1 MKKILLLFI
10 FLLLNFFTLNAQ
22 SYNLRIYNYD
32 LDTWTK
38 RGRCGTN
45 EVKINI
51 IFEGGEHMNIYYDG
65 SPRKKKVKEL
75 LNSTFNKKISK
86 IEFYAFI
93 HGHARLDIGSSCN
106 GKSSKVDIIESIPY
120 SGCEPNGI
128 IRGHNDRGS
137 AEISASFNYQ
147 VNPIINISSVDPR
160 YSSIGY
166 NDTKEISV
174 TSDSK
179 GFSSETYNWEYQVVN
194 SKLGETLSDSNW
206 NSMPSNLNFSEKIV
220 FTPSSFL
227 HINSIGKRIYFRI
240 KACNKPS
247 NYIWFDLLTSAP
259 HITSHLPNETK
270 CFNTRDGELT
280 LHFDRKLDKGET
292 LSLSLKNKL
301 TETVVVNKDITSYL
315 HSGTSYTLENLPPG
329 EYSLNVHGTYNGNS
343 TYTDGEKHSID
354 FEIEKATPVSFQLS
368 SKTDVYCFNGNDG
381 VINIEAKGGTG
392 KYQYLITKDGKN
404 YLDWT
409 DFNNANKTSIN
420 ALSKGIYKI
429 KVRDTYECV
438 AKEPN
443 DSSLEKEIEITIS
456 QPNDPI
462 RLIDKEIEIVQ
473 PTGYGLS
480 NGYISVMVQGGT
492 PKSDGSY
499 HYEWRKDSPTGTL
512 ITTGITTRVSNDSYT
527 IKISNLT
534 AGKYYLTVKDKNY
547 NAATAKLGNC
557 GIVSKEFEV
566 TQPDPLKAEIE
577 ILQDIS
583 CNISNEYPFKL
594 DLNQNGIPD
603 NAEDG
608 KIEAKVT
615 GGVGTYS
622 YQWQK
627 LDNGIFIDISGATAP
642 VLKNIKAGT
651 YKILVIDKNKNK
663 VEEKIVTTYPP
674 KFELSMFANS
684 ISCNNESSGRVS
696 VKATGG
702 TGAYS
707 YEWNTM
713 DATSEVTGL
722 RAGNYFVLVTD
733 AKNCKI
739 KGAAEVT
746 QPDQIVITDEEVRN
760 PICHNASNGSIKIK
774 ISGGTKPYKISW
786 SNGVTTEE
794 NSNLSAGNYVLTV
807 TDAKGCQE
815 IKEYKLTNP
824 EPLRVHI
831 GEDVTLCA
839 GDTQR
844 YDATIDDKGA
854 SYLWRNE
861 KGEIISKLPTIEL
874 SDAGVYT
881 VTVTDSKGCI
891 GTDRVV
897 IKKSNEIL
905 EPKFMLTTHAYTEST
920 VVLVNTSPK
929 MPETV
934 EWLIPDNS
942 AVSVIEKNEEYLEL
956 KFSNTGSYRI
966 GLKGMQGQ
974 CKKTFYKEVVVEENL
989 SGVDLSSDKI
999 SNITEFN
1006 VAPNPNDGN
1015 FKVIVKLE
1023 KENTINLR
1031 IINMLTQQ
1039 AYPVITKP
1047 KSTYFLVPYH
1057 VTLSTGVYFVILET
1071 GNESMVKKMI
1081 IK

>member
-1 MKKILLLFI
+1 MKRILLTILFTIIGCFVFGQNGISLNGTADYKFTIDGYQGEDPKACGDIYGLRELNLYYEDGSVENLWKGRIWNQNFNHEKLYTKDKKITGIQIYSINKWWVFGVFNVKFCNARNDDKITLPVNRTCYSKFYQNPLHVTRDLTIKSYPIYSIIYNNGEEYTLGSNQNLKIALPDNLNSYDYVWKYSIEGGIPNI
-10 FLLLNFFTLNAQ
+10 FPD
-22 SYNLRIYNYD
+22 SYNQKSILNIPASEFVPEDNY
-32 LDTWTK
+32 
-38 RGRCGTN
+38 G
-45 EVKINI
+45 KI
-51 IFEGGEHMNIYYDG
+51 
-65 SPRKKKVKEL
+65 
-75 LNSTFNKKISK
+75 ISVWV
-86 IEFYAFI
+86 E
-93 HGHARLDIGSSCN
+93 SSCSN
-106 GKSSKVDIIESIPY
+106 GANKSNKFKFIVYKSSPQIISHE
-120 SGCEPNGI
+120 
-128 IRGHNDRGS
+128 
-137 AEISASFNYQ
+137 
-147 VNPIINISSVDPR
+147 V
-160 YSSIGY
+160 
-166 NDTKEISV
+166 
-174 TSDSK
+174 
-179 GFSSETYNWEYQVVN
+179 SET
-194 SKLGETLSDSNW
+194 
-206 NSMPSNLNFSEKIV
+206 
-220 FTPSSFL
+220 
-227 HINSIGKRIYFRI
+227 R
-240 KACNKPS
+240 
-247 NYIWFDLLTSAP
+247 
-259 HITSHLPNETK
+259 
-270 CFNTRDGELT
+270 CFNTKDGILT

-292 LSLSLKNKL
+292 LSLSLENKS
-301 TETVVVNKDITSYL
+301 TGTVVVNKNITSYL

-329 EYSLNVHGTYNGNS
+329 EYRLNVHGTYNGNS

-368 SKTDVYCFNGNDG
+368 SKTDVYCFEGNDG

-429 KVRDTYECV
+429 KVRDTHECV
-438 AKEPN
+438 AREPN

-456 QPNDPI
+456 QPNAPI
-462 RLIDKEIEIVQ
+462 SLIDKEIEIVQ

-512 ITTGITTRVSNDSYT
+512 ITTGITTRVSNNSYT

-547 NAATAKLGNC
+547 NAATTKLGNC

-713 DATSEVTGL
+713 DTTSEVTGL

-1023 KENTINLR
+1023 KENPINLR

>member
-1 MKKILLLFI
+1 
-10 FLLLNFFTLNAQ
+10 FLLTIYILDTTTPRVIVDSKVSNI
-22 SYNLRIYNYD
+22 RIYSFHHAETAIGCNG
-32 LDTWTK
+32 
-38 RGRCGTN
+38 GRA
-45 EVKINI
+45 KINEQI
-51 IFEGGEHMNIYYDG
+51 DINANCQTSMPFSKSAYGSKHGCRVWFDINFEI
-65 SPRKKKVKEL
+65 
-75 LNSTFNKKISK
+75 KI
-86 IEFYAFI
+86 
-93 HGHARLDIGSSCN
+93 
-106 GKSSKVDIIESIPY
+106 
-120 SGCEPNGI
+120 
-128 IRGHNDRGS
+128 
-137 AEISASFNYQ
+137 
-147 VNPIINISSVDPR
+147 NPIINISSVDPR

-166 NDTKEISV
+166 SDTKEISV

-179 GFSSETYNWEYQVVN
+179 GFSSENYNWEYQVVD

-240 KACNKPS
+240 KTCNKPS

-259 HITSHLPNETK
+259 HITSHISNKTK

-280 LHFDRKLDKGET
+280 LHFDRKLDRGET
-292 LSLSLKNKL
+292 LSLSLENKS
-301 TETVVVNKDITSYL
+301 TGTVVVNKDITSYL
-315 HSGTSYTLENLPPG
+315 HSDTAYTLENLPPG
-329 EYSLNVHGTYNGNS
+329 EYRLNVNGTYNGNS

-368 SKTDVYCFNGNDG
+368 SKTDVYCFDGNDG

-429 KVRDTYECV
+429 KVRDTHECV
-438 AKEPN
+438 AREPN

-456 QPNDPI
+456 QPNAPI
-462 RLIDKEIEIVQ
+462 SLIDKEIEIVQ

-512 ITTGITTRVSNDSYT
+512 ITTGITTRVSIDSYT

-583 CNISNEYPFKL
+583 CNISNEYAFKL

-651 YKILVIDKNKNK
+651 YKILVIDENKNK

-674 KFELSMFANS
+674 KFELSMSANS

-713 DATSEVTGL
+713 DTTSEVTGL

-746 QPDQIVITDEEVRN
+746 QPDKIVITDEEVRN

-794 NSNLSAGNYVLTV
+794 NSNLAAGNYVLTV

-844 YDATIDDKGA
+844 YDVTIDDKGA
-854 SYLWRNE
+854 SYLWKNE

-934 EWLIPDNS
+934 EWLIPNNS

-1023 KENTINLR
+1023 KENPINLR

>member
-1 MKKILLLFI
+1 
-10 FLLLNFFTLNAQ
+10 
-22 SYNLRIYNYD
+22 
-32 LDTWTK
+32 
-38 RGRCGTN
+38 
-45 EVKINI
+45 
-51 IFEGGEHMNIYYDG
+51 
-65 SPRKKKVKEL
+65 
-75 LNSTFNKKISK
+75 
-86 IEFYAFI
+86 
-93 HGHARLDIGSSCN
+93 
-106 GKSSKVDIIESIPY
+106 
-120 SGCEPNGI
+120 
-128 IRGHNDRGS
+128 
-137 AEISASFNYQ
+137 
-147 VNPIINISSVDPR
+147 
-160 YSSIGY
+160 
-166 NDTKEISV
+166 
-174 TSDSK
+174 
-179 GFSSETYNWEYQVVN
+179 
-194 SKLGETLSDSNW
+194 
-206 NSMPSNLNFSEKIV
+206 
-220 FTPSSFL
+220 
-227 HINSIGKRIYFRI
+227 
-240 KACNKPS
+240 
-247 NYIWFDLLTSAP
+247 
-259 HITSHLPNETK
+259 
-270 CFNTRDGELT
+270 
-280 LHFDRKLDKGET
+280 
-292 LSLSLKNKL
+292 
-301 TETVVVNKDITSYL
+301 
-315 HSGTSYTLENLPPG
+315 
-329 EYSLNVHGTYNGNS
+329 
-343 TYTDGEKHSID
+343 
-354 FEIEKATPVSFQLS
+354 
-368 SKTDVYCFNGNDG
+368 
-381 VINIEAKGGTG
+381 
-392 KYQYLITKDGKN
+392 
-404 YLDWT
+404 
-409 DFNNANKTSIN
+409 
-420 ALSKGIYKI
+420 
-429 KVRDTYECV
+429 
-438 AKEPN
+438 
-443 DSSLEKEIEITIS
+443 
-456 QPNDPI
+456 
-462 RLIDKEIEIVQ
+462 
-473 PTGYGLS
+473 
-480 NGYISVMVQGGT
+480 
-492 PKSDGSY
+492 
-499 HYEWRKDSPTGTL
+499 
-512 ITTGITTRVSNDSYT
+512 
-527 IKISNLT
+527 
-534 AGKYYLTVKDKNY
+534 
-547 NAATAKLGNC
+547 
-557 GIVSKEFEV
+557 
-566 TQPDPLKAEIE
+566 
-577 ILQDIS
+577 
-583 CNISNEYPFKL
+583 
-594 DLNQNGIPD
+594 
-603 NAEDG
+603 
-608 KIEAKVT
+608 
-615 GGVGTYS
+615 
-622 YQWQK
+622 
-627 LDNGIFIDISGATAP
+627 
-642 VLKNIKAGT
+642 
-651 YKILVIDKNKNK
+651 
-663 VEEKIVTTYPP
+663 
-674 KFELSMFANS
+674 MFANS

-1006 VAPNPNDGN
+1006 ISPNPNDGN

-1023 KENTINLR
+1023 KENPINLR